1 MYSFA
6 PKTSRFWRATF
17 VAMAAIALTAC
28 FAIIGRAADNSL
40 SAKPFAPGV
49 VTTIPPD
56 FSPDETVST
65 HDVVEIHSDPNVRWK
80 PELLSES
87 RTLYGMSG
95 DVKFR
100 RDVWCLEFSFKP
112 LRMIQVDVP
121 TPGGKLEKKSIWY
134 MVYAVKNTG
143 NVMSPVAGQDGV
155 YSVAPGKGGPIR
167 FIPSFVLESQD
178 REATGGRVPK
188 AYLDRVIP
196 ATYDAIRAREAH
208 DRPLLNSA
216 QMATQLI
223 PVSDDR
229 ADRSVWGFVT
239 WEGIDPRI
247 DFFSIYVGG
256 LTNAYQWIDPPG
268 AYKASDPPAE
278 GRQFVRKT
286 LQLNFW
292 RPGDEF
298 SKDESAIR
306 YGVAPGKA
314 DLYDVAPGVAYRWV
328 YR

>member
-1 MYSFA
+1 MRYFY
-6 PKTSRFWRATF
+6 R
-17 VAMAAIALTAC
+17 MMQLAIAATMLAAC
-28 FAIIGRAADNSL
+28 FAASASAADAS
-40 SAKPFAPGV
+40 SEPRPFAPGV
-49 VTTIPPD
+49 LTTIAPD

-65 HDVVEIHSDPNVRWK
+65 HDVVEIRENPNVQWK
-80 PELLSES
+80 PELLTES

-112 LRMIQVDVP
+112 LRMIKVDVP
-121 TPGGKLEKKSIWY
+121 LASGKVENRMIWY

-143 NVMSPVAGQDGV
+143 RTMVPVEGKDGV
-155 YSVAPGKGGPIR
+155 FTAATGQGAPVR

-178 REATGGRVPK
+178 REATGGRVNK

-196 ATYDAIRAREAH
+196 AAYDAIRAREAH
-208 DRPLLNSA
+208 DHSLLNSA

-223 PVSDDR
+223 PVSDER
-229 ADRSVWGFVT
+229 ADRSVWGYVT
-239 WEGIDPRI
+239 WEQIDPRI

-256 LTNAYQWIDPPG
+256 LTNAYQWVDPAG
-268 AYKASDPPAE
+268 AHDPNDPPAHD
-278 GRQFVRKT
+278 RKFVRKT

-298 SKDESAIR
+298 SQDESAIR
-306 YGVAPGKA
+306 YGVARGKA
-314 DLYDVAPGVAYRWV
+314 DLYGVPEGVAYRWV